1 MTVQTDENQALNV
14 FRRYDSAE
22 DENQTLNVLRRYDS
36 ADGQEQNFKHSLS
49 I

>member
-14 FRRYDSAE
+14 
-22 DENQTLNVLRRYDS
+22 LRRYDS
-36 ADGQEQNFKHSLS
+36 ADRREPNLNVLHRYDRADRREPNFKRSSS

>member
-14 FRRYDSAE
+14 LRQYDSADGRE
-22 DENQTLNVLRRYDS
+22 PNFKLLHRYDS
-36 ADGQEQNFKHSLS
+36 ADRREPSFKRSSS

>member
-1 MTVQTDENQALNV
+1 MTVQT
-14 FRRYDSAE
+14 

-36 ADGQEQNFKHSLS
+36 ADGREPNVKRSSS